1 MFKKILLTVSLF
13 SLSALLFGCSGAV
26 KKPAS
31 KTTEIKK
38 GVQPAADSEVAV
50 VEMEQPVYGKYTI
63 ELYSNIAPEMVK
75 RFKELSREGFYNGT
89 SFHRIDGALGIVQGG
104 DPLTK
109 DDNPNNDGTGG
120 SDKPKLKAE
129 FSDLQFDTGII
140 GAARGQDNDSAN
152 SQFFIMTKRQPEFDR
167 RYTIFGKVIDGMNNV
182 RTIAGVPRDGT
193 RPLEDLKIKSIT
205 IQPKN

>member
-1 MFKKILLTVSLF
+1 MFKKILLTVSIF
-13 SLSALLFGCSGAV
+13 SIFSLLFGCSDAA
-26 KKPAS
+26 KKPVS

-38 GVQPAADSEVAV
+38 GIQPVADAEVAV

-120 SDKPKLKAE
+120 SDKPNVKAE
-129 FSDLQFDTGII
+129 FSDVPFETGSV
-140 GAARGQDNDSAN
+140 GAARGQSDDSAN
-152 SQFFIMTKRQPEFDR
+152 SQFFMMTKPQPQFDQ
-167 RYTIFGKVIDGMNNV
+167 RYTVFGKVIDGMSNV